1 MAAVLAGLTLSF
13 VLGIP
18 LGSVAGEWFG
28 WRATFGFSGGL
39 ALAAAA
45 AIAAVL
51 PPVPGWG
58 RARCRSPVRRSRTGR
73 ARLRSRPGDPVSSPD
88 HPSRAGRSA
97 NDRRGQA
104 PGCGVIPKG

>member
-51 PPVPGWG
+51 PPVPGG
-58 RARCRSPVRRSRTGR
+58 ERAGPR
-73 ARLRSRPGDPVSSPD
+73 ALSIACPAFTDGPRAAKIAPGRPGVVPRPPV
-88 HPSRAGRSA
+88 AGRSV
-97 NDRRGQA
+97 GQ
-104 PGCGVIPKG
+104 